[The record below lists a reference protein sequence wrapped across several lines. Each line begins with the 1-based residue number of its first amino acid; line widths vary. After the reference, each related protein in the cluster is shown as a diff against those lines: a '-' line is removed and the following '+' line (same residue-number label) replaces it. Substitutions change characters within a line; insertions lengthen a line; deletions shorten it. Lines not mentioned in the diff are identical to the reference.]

1 MFECHV
7 PREKCLGHFVLLHC
21 LEALIL
27 LNYYEKGK
35 CHKTP
40 KMSHLSP
47 MGHFNFRV
55 YSMSK
60 NYAYAHSKS
69 EA

>member
-1 MFECHV
+1 MSHSQGKV
-7 PREKCLGHFVLLHC
+7 CLGHFVLLHW
-21 LEALIL
+21 LEVLIL
-27 LNYYEKGK
+27 LSYYGKGK